1 MVFACFFQKKVVI
14 LHIEKRY
21 INNQNPKSR
30 KGNLHMKKFFVQF
43 AQTTTGTQPTLRS
56 LTKGNHLVCQYETT
70 DFEDAI
76 NVAQKEIELSDFT
89 NVEELEYN
97 LTDDEYNQ
105 NVSWI
110 EILET
115 DEDGEEIIGWVDFD
129 SPRFWVG
136 E

>member
-1 MVFACFFQKKVVI
+1 
-14 LHIEKRY
+14 
-21 INNQNPKSR
+21 
-30 KGNLHMKKFFVQF
+30 MKKFFVQF
-43 AQTTTGTQPTLRS
+43 AQTTTGTQPTLSS
-56 LTKGNHLVCQYETT
+56 LTKGNRLVCQYETT
-70 DFEDAI
+70 DLEDAI

-97 LTDDEYNQ
+97 LTDEEYNQ